1 MSDWRHYL
9 YFNAGFFYYRCPKIF
24 GQLFREYAVEIR
36 NCRPQELT
44 GQTLHPWLDQVT
56 LPLVIHALGGGHA
69 ALPPGYLDGAHS
81 CHYRLISLLFARES
95 DSVVNLLERVT
106 APEAVKAIFSTYVP
120 FQSLIYH
127 QNGARLR
134 GMFDRANLPSSEQSI
149 RDTIK
154 ATGLWLR

>member
-1 MSDWRHYL
+1 
-9 YFNAGFFYYRCPKIF
+9 
-24 GQLFREYAVEIR
+24 LFREYAVEIR

-106 APEAVKAIFSTYVP
+106 APETAQTY
-120 FQSLIYH
+120 
-127 QNGARLR
+127 
-134 GMFDRANLPSSEQSI
+134 LPSSEQSI